1 MIRFL
6 VLKADVI
13 SELHMQVNDWIT
25 WYSVP
30 EENII
35 NITLIA
41 PGVWMMVYRK
51 DSPPSGTQPPESL
64 DMPIGSSL

>member
-6 VLKADVI
+6 VLKTDTI
-13 SELHMQVNDWIT
+13 GELHEQVNDWII
-25 WYSVP
+25 WYNVP
-30 EENII
+30 EEDVI
-35 NITLIA
+35 NITSIA

-51 DSPPSGTQPPESL
+51 DSPPSGIQPPESL